1 MKLKFESK
9 FELNSLIIGNGRFNQ
24 VELIIK
30 WMQQHPWKKKEVK
43 EKNKS
48 SSIIN
53 HDDFKRIDINIF

>member
-30 WMQQHPWKKKEVK
+30 WMQQHPWKKEVK